1 MCFSDKFQKINL
13 HEILKHTN
21 NEDNIVHEDLAEED
35 VVEAVGYDKINAVKD
50 NNNNLKTDIDMNV
63 FSKHN

>member
-13 HEILKHTN
+13 HEILKHTDI
-21 NEDNIVHEDLAEED
+21 EDNIVHEELAEED

>member
-21 NEDNIVHEDLAEED
+21 IEDNIVHEDLAEED